1 MGLFNNFKNKNIVEK
16 LKKNIEETLNK
27 PVSEIMSKYVI
38 SIQKSETLMDAGDII
53 VGEKVSCVVV
63 KDGDLPVGVVTERDF
78 LKKAPL
84 DKKKLDK
91 MKVSYLMSP
100 KLMTITPETTVK
112 EAIPILVKNNFRKLV
127 VMKDNY
133 MTGIVT
139 QTDFV
144 RLFNKLYESLE
155 IKTSDLLDVNKVMTK
170 KVLTISKGS
179 KFSEAKNRMAKNN
192 VGSIIVTN
200 KKKIVGIIT
209 EYDIAA
215 EIVEN
220 TNKCQSS
227 SVDSIMISPV
237 LTIYGDTNIFE
248 ANKLMVIDNVRRL
261 PIVEDDELKGIITQ
275 TDICRAIF
283 YFLKATYWHMDQK
296 TLKWE
301 KLEKVEAKKTLI

>member
-1 MGLFNNFKNKNIVEK
+1 
-16 LKKNIEETLNK
+16 
-27 PVSEIMSKYVI
+27 
-38 SIQKSETLMDAGDII
+38 
-53 VGEKVSCVVV
+53 
-63 KDGDLPVGVVTERDF
+63 
-78 LKKAPL
+78 
-84 DKKKLDK
+84 
-91 MKVSYLMSP
+91 
-100 KLMTITPETTVK
+100 TPETTVK

>member
-1 MGLFNNFKNKNIVEK
+1 MGLFNNFKNKNVVEK

-84 DKKKLDK
+84 DKKKLDE
-91 MKVSYLMSP
+91 MKVSHLMSP
-100 KLMTITPETTVK
+100 KLMTVTPETTVK

-144 RLFNKLYESLE
+144 RLFNKLY
-155 IKTSDLLDVNKVMTK
+155 
-170 KVLTISKGS
+170 
-179 KFSEAKNRMAKNN
+179 
-192 VGSIIVTN
+192 
-200 KKKIVGIIT
+200 
-209 EYDIAA
+209 
-215 EIVEN
+215 
-220 TNKCQSS
+220 
-227 SVDSIMISPV
+227 
-237 LTIYGDTNIFE
+237 
-248 ANKLMVIDNVRRL
+248 
-261 PIVEDDELKGIITQ
+261 
-275 TDICRAIF
+275 
-283 YFLKATYWHMDQK
+283 
-296 TLKWE
+296 
-301 KLEKVEAKKTLI
+301 